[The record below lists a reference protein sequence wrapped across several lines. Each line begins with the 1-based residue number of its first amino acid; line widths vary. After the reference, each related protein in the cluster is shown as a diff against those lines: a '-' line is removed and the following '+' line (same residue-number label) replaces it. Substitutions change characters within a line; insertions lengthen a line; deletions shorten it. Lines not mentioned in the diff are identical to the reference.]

1 MSMSV
6 RDHIKSGQFKNAYLL
21 YGDEDYLKVQ
31 YRDQLVDALLAG
43 GDKMNLSKFEG
54 KDINVGEVI
63 DLAETM
69 PFFAERRVIVIQ
81 DSEFFKSSN
90 DEFAEYLKNIQETT
104 SIVCIEQKVDKRNK
118 AYKAIKEIGFVEEEV
133 MPNEHI
139 LQTWI
144 VGQAK
149 REGKQITPDAW
160 AEFLNRTGDNMD
172 HMDREF
178 KKLLSYCYESDTI
191 EKEDVEAICTK
202 QVETKIFDMIN
213 AIASKKLDVVMDLYQ
228 DMLSAKEPPMRIL
241 FMIVRQFN
249 QIFIMKDMAAK
260 GLSNREIA
268 TKMKM
273 NDYIV
278 RKNFAAANAFN
289 TNQIR
294 ILLEEAADC
303 EWRVKTGQLD
313 ERLAVEMLMIK
324 YSR

>member
-1 MSMSV
+1 MPNAELLS
-6 RDHIKSGQFKNAYLL
+6 FK
-21 YGDEDYLKVQ
+21 
-31 YRDQLVDALLAG
+31 
-43 GDKMNLSKFEG
+43 
-54 KDINVGEVI
+54 
-63 DLAETM
+63 
-69 PFFAERRVIVIQ
+69 IQ
-81 DSEFFKSSN
+81 NFFKSSN

-249 QIFIMKDMAAK
+249 QIFIMKDMASK

-289 TNQIR
+289 INQIR
-294 ILLEEAADC
+294 VLLEEAADC

>member
-1 MSMSV
+1 MSLTE
-6 RDHIKSGQFKNAYLL
+6 HIKSGQFKNAYLL

-31 YRDQLVDALLAG
+31 YRDKLVDALLAG

-54 KDINVGEVI
+54 KDINVGEII
-63 DLAETM
+63 DLAETL

-81 DSEFFKSSN
+81 DSDLFKSSN
-90 DEFAEYLKNIQETT
+90 DAFADYLKNIQETT
-104 SIVCIEQKVDKRNK
+104 AIVCVETNVDKRNK
-118 AYKAIKEIGFVEEEV
+118 AFKAIKDIGFVEEET

-144 VGQAK
+144 MGNAK
-149 REGKQITPDAW
+149 REGKKMTNDAW
-160 AEFLNRTGDNMD
+160 NEFLNRTGDNMD

-178 KKLLSYCYESDTI
+178 KKLISYCYESDTI
-191 EKEDVEAICTK
+191 NKEDVEAICTK

-213 AIASKKLDVVMDLYQ
+213 AIASKKLDVVMDLYH

-249 QIFIMKDMAAK
+249 QMYVMKDLAAN
-260 GLSNREIA
+260 GITNREIA
-268 TKMKM
+268 SKMKM
-273 NDYIV
+273 SDYIV
-278 RKNFAAANAFN
+278 RKNFEAAKGFKVD
-289 TNQIR
+289 QIR
-294 ILLEEAADC
+294 SLLEDAADT

-313 ERLAVEMLMIK
+313 EQLAVEMLMIQ